1 VETLHSPERR
11 EWGMGFEY
19 DQETK
24 GRAVRMFWL
33 RGARSEVGARTAW
46 RRASPLAWPQ
56 RVCVV
61 GRVGFEL
68 AVSAGTHPD
77 RLSFVRRLRAAGR
90 SACARRG
97 LLRPRGTL

>member
-1 VETLHSPERR
+1 
-11 EWGMGFEY
+11 MGFEY